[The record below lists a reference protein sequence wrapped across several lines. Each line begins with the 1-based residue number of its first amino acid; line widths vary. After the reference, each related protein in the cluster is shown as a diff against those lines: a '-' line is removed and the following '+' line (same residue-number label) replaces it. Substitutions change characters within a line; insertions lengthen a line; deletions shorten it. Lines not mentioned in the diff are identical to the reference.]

1 MKKTL
6 LLMMILLIALTG
18 CKNEEEDEKNEYL
31 AMKSDLL
38 AKDKFDDASSM
49 NCDITFSLDRLD
61 EEKVTYSVV
70 LDNPKENMHDIR
82 AIVVHNY
89 YTEEVFP
96 TVGLFDKPVDLLV
109 NSQDEK
115 DNSVELVGNIETTDD
130 IDNLDLELK
139 ILIEY
144 KTDSGEV
151 KDIYYK
157 TT

>member
-144 KTDSGEV
+144 KTDNGEV

>member
-6 LLMMILLIALTG
+6 LLIVLLLFVLTG
-18 CKNEEEDEKNEYL
+18 CKNEEESEKSEYL

-38 AKDKFDDASSM
+38 AKEEFTDTSDIV
-49 NCDITFSLDRLD
+49 CDITFSLDRLD
-61 EEKVTYSVV
+61 EEKVTYSVI
-70 LDNPKENMHDIR
+70 LNNPKENMNDIK

-96 TVGLFDKPVDLLV
+96 TIGLFDKSTDLLV
-109 NSQDEK
+109 NGQNDK
-115 DNSVELVGNIETTDD
+115 DSSVELTGNIETTND

>member
-6 LLMMILLIALTG
+6 LLMIALTG

>member
-6 LLMMILLIALTG
+6 LLIVLLLFMLTG
-18 CKNEEEDEKNEYL
+18 CKNEEESEKSEYL

-38 AKDKFDDASSM
+38 AKEEFTDTSDIV
-49 NCDITFSLDRLD
+49 CDITFSLDRLD
-61 EEKVTYSVV
+61 EEKVTYSVI
-70 LDNPKENMHDIR
+70 LNNPKENMNDIK

-96 TVGLFDKPVDLLV
+96 TIGLFDKSTDLLV
-109 NSQDEK
+109 NGQNDK
-115 DNSVELVGNIETTDD
+115 DSSVELTGNIETTND

>member
-70 LDNPKENMHDIR
+70 LSNPKENMHDIR

>member
-6 LLMMILLIALTG
+6 LLIVLLLFVLTG
-18 CKNEEEDEKNEYL
+18 CKNEEESEKSEYL

-38 AKDKFDDASSM
+38 AKEEFTDVSDIV
-49 NCDITFSLDRLD
+49 CDITFSLDRLD
-61 EEKVTYSVV
+61 EEKVTYSVI
-70 LDNPKENMHDIR
+70 LNNPKENMNDIK

-96 TVGLFDKPVDLLV
+96 TIGLFDKSTDLLV
-109 NSQDEK
+109 NGQNDK
-115 DNSVELVGNIETTDD
+115 DSSVELTGNIETTND